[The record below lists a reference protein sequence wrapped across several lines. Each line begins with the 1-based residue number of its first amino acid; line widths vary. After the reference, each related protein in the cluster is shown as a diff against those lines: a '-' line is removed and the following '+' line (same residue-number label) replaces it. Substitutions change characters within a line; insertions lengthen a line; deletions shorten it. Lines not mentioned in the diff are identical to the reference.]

1 MSDLRQQAD
10 GARKA
15 WAQYRTW
22 ADRPVTNDST
32 RRSLEP
38 LVRGLD
44 AMALQL
50 DAAATNQEGVARH
63 AADSAAKA
71 PALQDAAR

>member
-1 MSDLRQQAD
+1 MRNLRQESD
-10 GARKA
+10 GAHRA

-22 ADRPVTNDST
+22 IDRPSTSDST
-32 RRSLEP
+32 RLSLEP
-38 LVRGLD
+38 IVRGLD
-44 AMALQL
+44 AVALQL